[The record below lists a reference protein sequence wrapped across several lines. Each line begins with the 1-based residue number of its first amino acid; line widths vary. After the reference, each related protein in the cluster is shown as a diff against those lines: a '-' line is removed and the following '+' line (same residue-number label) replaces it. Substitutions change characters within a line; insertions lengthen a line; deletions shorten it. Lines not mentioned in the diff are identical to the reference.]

1 MKAHQVKTT
10 RLLPMLALLI
20 AGWVSAGA
28 QASAAGMSVLD
39 FPGGCAVL
47 IKGTILPDDPARFER
62 LMTER
67 AECRAVAFDSQ
78 YGQELP
84 AMRIGRMIRAR
95 QMLTKIPD
103 DATCAG
109 ACLYAF
115 VGGAV
120 RSIDDKA
127 RVGVR
132 MPSFAHSEPVV
143 REIQRLIQQ
152 LGVRATEP
160 VLISAER
167 TSFQIAAALSQYLV
181 AMDIST
187 MVLMT
192 AAETNATTTR
202 WLSPAQLK
210 ELRIASP
217 AP

>member
-1 MKAHQVKTT
+1 MKARPVKSK
-10 RLLPMLALLI
+10 RPLPLLALLV
-20 AGWVSAGA
+20 AGWVSAIFE
-28 QASAAGMSVLD
+28 ASAASMSVLD
-39 FPGGCAVL
+39 FPGGCAVV

-67 AECRAVAFDSQ
+67 SECRAVAFDSQ

-84 AMRIGRMIRAR
+84 AMRIGQMIRAR
-95 QMLTKIPD
+95 QMLTKVPD
-103 DATCAG
+103 DASCAG

-115 VGGAV
+115 VGGAF
-120 RSIDDKA
+120 RSIDDKG

-132 MPSFAHSEPVV
+132 MPSFAHSERVV

-160 VLISAER
+160 VLVSAER
-167 TSFQIAAALSQYLV
+167 TSFQVAATLSQYLV
-181 AMDIST
+181 SMGIST

-192 AAETNATTTR
+192 TAETNAISTR
-202 WLSPAQLK
+202 WLSPDQLK
-210 ELRIASP
+210 EFRIVST

>member
-1 MKAHQVKTT
+1 MLSIFT
-10 RLLPMLALLI
+10 LLV
-20 AGWVSAGA
+20 AGWAGLSG
-28 QASAAGMSVLD
+28 QVSAAGMSVLD
-39 FPGGCAVL
+39 FPGGCAVF

-67 AECRAVAFDSQ
+67 SECRAVAFDSQ
-78 YGQELP
+78 YGNEMP
-84 AMRIGRMIRAR
+84 AMRIGQMIRVR

-109 ACLYAF
+109 ACLFAF
-115 VGGAV
+115 VGGTF

-167 TSFQIAAALSQYLV
+167 TSFQIAATLSQYLV
-181 AMDIST
+181 SMDIST

-202 WLSPAQLK
+202 WLSPDQLK

-217 AP
+217 IP